1 MPVVRVCGHGRRVS
15 RVFETRDSALELPHL
30 HQDGVW
36 PLPRTTK
43 VVASP
48 ASSGRLLAP
57 IGPIIT
63 TDAFSI
69 TAGTARPDPAL
80 RTIGSLSF
88 PNRRAPAAPGTS
100 KPEGTHEQSL

>member
-1 MPVVRVCGHGRRVS
+1 MPVVRACGHGHRVS
-15 RVFETRDSALELPHL
+15 GVFETRESALELPRL
-30 HQDGVW
+30 HQNGVW
-36 PLPRTTK
+36 PLPPTTK

-48 ASSGRLLAP
+48 ASSDRLLAP

-63 TDAFSI
+63 TDALSI

-80 RTIGSLSF
+80 HTIGSLSF

-100 KPEGTHEQSL
+100 KTRGNT